1 MTRDTWLKHFEASP
15 EPVQNY
21 LLDEASGEAESAA
34 QTQLGFEHDAWERVM
49 DIVWQVVF
57 EALPIELFQQ
67 KLAQVAGD
75 RDKTLVERV
84 VLERV
89 LYPLGDLAVWDVDA
103 RLTALGVPASELQ
116 GRLRICVR
124 PMSYGAAVRRIAA
137 EARISLLGEEMVRRL
152 RDILV
157 SSIKRIRTVEQV
169 REILRRPMVDGG
181 LGWSA
186 DQVEAYLVTAAHV
199 LQQVPVMSEEE
210 YSQWLQQT
218 QREAEVRRLDDEQT
232 ARLKAKATAE
242 AEVSATDLRTKPAT
256 FASLVEQVVEE
267 TVVLANVQGL
277 DEYLAKRLRNV
288 ISTRLR
294 GVRNRAQVEEVLARD
309 AKVGGLGQTPAE
321 VTRIADVIDQVYT
334 ERHQAIETEERT
346 KVTSFVDEQKKR
358 IEERQQQE
366 AAERDRWYQE
376 KVRSVAQ
383 GESGSVSALKALMRG
398 VRVVGPVTDLRT
410 GLTVSVEGAVPSAA
424 SVDGVQGSVR
434 LMSLVEELHTMDIER
449 FRRLAKTPDEARN
462 KLLQKFQTLRQESE
476 DRWIEGVKRWRDS
489 PLQQQYLQLVSRAFA
504 AQKTV
509 IEVASE
515 LSHEDAR
522 GLRPEEVGI
531 LIELNQQLTF

>member
-75 RDKTLVERV
+75 RDKMLVERV

-103 RLTALGVPASELQ
+103 RLTALGVPASKLQ
-116 GRLRICVR
+116 GRLRISVR

-218 QREAEVRRLDDEQT
+218 QREAEVRRLDDEQA
-232 ARLKAKATAE
+232 ARLKARATAE
-242 AEVSATDLRTKPAT
+242 AEVSAADLRTKPAT

-410 GLTVSVEGAVPSAA
+410 GLTVSVEGGVPSSA

-434 LMSLVEELHTMDIER
+434 LMSLIEELHTMDIER

-515 LSHEDAR
+515 LSHDDAR